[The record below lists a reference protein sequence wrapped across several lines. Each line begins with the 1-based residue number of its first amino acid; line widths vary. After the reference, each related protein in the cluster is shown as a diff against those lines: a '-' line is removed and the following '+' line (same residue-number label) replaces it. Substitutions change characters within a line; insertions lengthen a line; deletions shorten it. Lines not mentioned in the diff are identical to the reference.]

1 MKVLLTIFPAHLRA
15 LPALLIAAV
24 AKGIVGDTLNILKG
38 QSAINAQNAYI
49 FMDLQA
55 NNQSTELSRNI
66 AEIKIPGR
74 EGEVLQ
80 DMGGNSLEIPITGKW
95 IFENKP
101 NDMIEDLMSAVN
113 LIPGINVGWNWAR
126 IHFMYMLA
134 RFNAPMI
141 LASNLFVGPVILKKF
156 GAQESGG
163 MPNVYNYSMLLKEF
177 NPAMSL
183 LGGAAFSGFEILSGA
198 TGATDG
204 MIRGH

>member
-15 LPALLIAAV
+15 LPALMVAAIAGA
-24 AKGIVGDTLNILKG
+24 VGDTLSVIKG
-38 QSAINAQNAYI
+38 QSALNAQNAYI

-55 NNQSTELSRNI
+55 NNQSTDLSRNI

-74 EGEVLQ
+74 EGEVIQ
-80 DMGGNSLEIPITGKW
+80 DMGGNGMEIPITGKW

-101 NDMIEDLMSAVN
+101 NDMIEALMGAVN
-113 LIPGINVGWNWAR
+113 LIPGVNVGWNWAR

-156 GAQESGG
+156 SAQESGG
-163 MPNVYNYSMLLKEF
+163 VPNVYNYSMLLKEF

-183 LGGAAFSGFEILSGA
+183 IGGVAFSGFEVISGA
-198 TGATDG
+198 VGVSDG